1 MSFGDSVRVA
11 LEALFAN
18 KLRACLTMLGIIIG
32 VGAVIALM
40 AVGQGSQKAVQDKI
54 AGLGSNLLFIEPG
67 STSGSSGLQGGLG
80 TAQTLTQEDANVLV
94 GSVTGVVAAV
104 SEVRVPSQISAS
116 GTNTFARITGVS
128 SDYPNVLSFQMQSG
142 EFFSSLDVDQSKRVA
157 VVGSEIAKTLFP
169 NTEPVGQTIRIGLG
183 RNNFIT
189 LEVVGLLT
197 PIGGNAQE
205 SRDGQIYVPI
215 SLASRQIQAFR
226 GASGAQTVSKITV
239 QLQNKNQINSAKK
252 AIEDLLKQ
260 RHSVQQPDFV
270 LNSQDDIASAANEV
284 NKTMTVLL
292 GAIAGISL
300 VVGGIGIMN
309 IMLVSVTERT
319 REIGIR
325 KAVGARRSDIMMQ
338 FLTEALTVTA
348 LGGLIGIATGLGGAQ
363 LLNGRSIA
371 GLGENVQTVVSW
383 TSVIAAFV
391 VSGAIGIFFG
401 LYPAQRAARL
411 KPIDALRYE

>member
-1 MSFGDSVRVA
+1 MSLADSIRVA
-11 LEALFAN
+11 LEALIAN

-54 AGLGSNLLFIEPG
+54 AGLGSNLLFIVPG
-67 STSGSSGLQGGLG
+67 STPTGGLQGGTG
-80 TAQTLTQEDANVLV
+80 TAQTLTQDDAAALP
-94 GSVTGVVAAV
+94 GAIPGVVASVA
-104 SEVRVPSQISAS
+104 EVRTPTQISAS

-128 SDYPNVLSFQMQSG
+128 SDYPNVLSFQMEDG
-142 EFFSSLDVDQSKRVA
+142 EFFSSLDVDQSRRAA
-157 VVGSEIAKTLFP
+157 VLGSTMAQRLFP
-169 NTEPVGQTIRIGLG
+169 GGNPVGQSIRVGLG
-183 RNNFIT
+183 RNNWLS
-189 LEVVGLLT
+189 LEVVGLLK
-197 PIGGNAQE
+197 PVGGDAQE
-205 SRDGQIYVPI
+205 SRDVQIYVPI
-215 SLASRQIQAFR
+215 TLAQRQIAAFR
-226 GASGAQTVSKITV
+226 GVRGAQIVNKITV
-239 QLQNKNQINSAKK
+239 QLQGKEAIPAAKV

-260 RHSVQQPDFV
+260 RHNVNQPDFE
-270 LNSQDDIASAANEV
+270 LNSQDDIAAAANEV

-325 KAVGARRSDIMMQ
+325 KAVGARRVDIMMQ

-348 LGGLIGIATGLGGAQ
+348 LGGLLGIGVGIGAAE
-363 LLNGRSIA
+363 LLNGQSI
-371 GLGENVQTVVSW
+371 GGFGDDVQTVISW
-383 TSVIAAFV
+383 TSVVAAFV
-391 VSGAIGIFFG
+391 VSAAIGIFFG

-411 KPIDALRYE
+411 RPIEALRYE

>member
-1 MSFGDSVRVA
+1 MSLFDSIKVA
-11 LEALFAN
+11 LEALIAN

-67 STSGSSGLQGGLG
+67 STNTNGLALGVG
-80 TAQTLTQEDANVLV
+80 TAQTLTQDDANVLP
-94 GSVTGVVAAV
+94 GTIPGVVAAV
-104 SEVRVPSQISAS
+104 SEVRTPTQISAS

-128 SDYPNVLSFQMQSG
+128 SDYANVLALNMEEG

-157 VVGSEIAKTLFP
+157 VLGSTIAKTLFP
-169 NTEPVGQTIRIGLG
+169 GGDPVGQSIRLGLG
-183 RNNFIT
+183 RNNFMS
-189 LEVVGLLT
+189 LEVVGL
-197 PIGGNAQE
+197 IKGVGGNAQE

-215 SLASRQIQAFR
+215 TLAQRQIAAFR
-226 GASGAQTVSKITV
+226 GVRGAQIVNKITV
-239 QLQNKNQINSAKK
+239 QLQNKDQAETAKK

-260 RHSVQQPDFV
+260 RHNVQQPDFV
-270 LNSQDDIASAANEV
+270 LNSQDDIAAAANEV

-325 KAVGARRSDIMMQ
+325 KAVGARRVDIMMQ

-348 LGGLIGIATGLGGAQ
+348 LGGLIGIAVGLGTAQ
-363 LLNGRSIA
+363 LLNGQTIA
-371 GLGENVQTVVSW
+371 GLGENVQTVTSW
-383 TSVIAAFV
+383 TSVVAAFV
-391 VSGAIGIFFG
+391 VSAVIGIFFG

-411 KPIDALRYE
+411 RPIEALRYE